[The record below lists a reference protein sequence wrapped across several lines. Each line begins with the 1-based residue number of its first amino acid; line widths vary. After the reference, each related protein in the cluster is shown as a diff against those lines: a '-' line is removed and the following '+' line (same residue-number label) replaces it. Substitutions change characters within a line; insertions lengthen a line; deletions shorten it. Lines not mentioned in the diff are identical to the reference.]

1 MKWLYLV
8 VDRFTAQ
15 TSSVDGFRER
25 VTSMDSF
32 GKIFRRPREERVQK
46 GGMCVAE
53 LKRTPLYPLYKQ
65 YGAKT
70 VEFGG
75 WDMPVQF
82 QSILVEHE
90 SVRKRAGLFD
100 VSHMGEF
107 EVTGKDSRA
116 FLQFLV
122 TNDVF
127 KLQPGMAMYSPLP
140 NEHGGCIDDL
150 LIYCFSEDRFWVVVN
165 AGNIDKDFAWF
176 QQHAGE
182 FDVSLVDKSSDIALL
197 ALQGPLSE
205 AILQRVTDVPLAD
218 LNYYRFVEGRV
229 CNRPAVISRTGYTGE
244 DGFELYL
251 DAEDSPAVWTEL
263 LVQGESEG
271 LLPCGLGAR
280 DTLRLEARLP
290 LYGHELAE
298 DISPFEA
305 GLGMFVKLDKGDFV
319 GKTALSAQKAEGVQR
334 KIVGIELRERGIP
347 RADYD
352 VYFEGRLVGRV
363 TSGTMSPTLKVPIG
377 LALIDVDVAQ
387 VGTLLQVDI
396 RGKQVPAEIV
406 KTPFYKRPKTKA

>member
-1 MKWLYLV
+1 MWM
-8 VDRFTAQ
+8 T
-15 TSSVDGFRER
+15 G
-25 VTSMDSF
+25 
-32 GKIFRRPREERVQK
+32 
-46 GGMCVAE
+46 

-90 SVRKRAGLFD
+90 SVRQRAGLFD

-116 FLQFLV
+116 FLQLLV

-140 NEHGGCIDDL
+140 NEHGGCVDDL
-150 LIYCFSEDRFWVVVN
+150 LIYCFSADRFWVVVN

-182 FDVSLVDKSSDIALL
+182 FDVSLVDKSNDIALL

-205 AILQRVTDVPLAD
+205 SILQRVTDVPLAA
-218 LNYYRFVEGRV
+218 LKYYRFMEGRV

-251 DAEDSPAVWTEL
+251 QAEDSQDVWTEL
-263 LVQGESEG
+263 LAKGEPDG

-290 LYGHELAE
+290 LYGHELAD
-298 DISPFEA
+298 DISPLEA
-305 GLGMFVKLDKGDFV
+305 GLGPFVKLEKGSFV
-319 GKTALSAQKAEGVQR
+319 GKDALSAQKAAGVQR

-347 RADYD
+347 RADYS
-352 VYFEGRLVGRV
+352 VYCDGRLVGRV

-377 LALIDVDVAQ
+377 LALIDVDAAQ
-387 VGTLLQVDI
+387 VGTQLQVDI
-396 RGKQVPAEIV
+396 RGKQVPAEVV
-406 KTPFYKRPKTKA
+406 KTPFYKRSETKA